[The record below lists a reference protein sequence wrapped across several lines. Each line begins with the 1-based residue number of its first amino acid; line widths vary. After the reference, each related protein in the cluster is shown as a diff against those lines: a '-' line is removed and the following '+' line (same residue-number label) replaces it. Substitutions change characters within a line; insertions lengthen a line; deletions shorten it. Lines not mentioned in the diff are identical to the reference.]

1 MSAAPAYLS
10 ARDAAARC
18 GVSERTVRRWIVKG
32 RLPADRDGR
41 EFRIACEALAPFLG
55 HAADNGQG
63 AAAESD
69 MSAASPQQGAA
80 LSADV
85 AAGLLHLVDRLQR
98 ENLELAGRLGF
109 LQAELQQRDETIRAL
124 QAPREEPENAVSV
137 TVVSADQVDAPP
149 PRLPSWWRR
158 VLLGE

>member
-1 MSAAPAYLS
+1 MSAASAYLS

-41 EFRIACEALAPFLG
+41 EFRITPEALAPFIG

-69 MSAASPQQGAA
+69 MAAAPQQQGAA

-98 ENLELAGRLGF
+98 ENLELAGRVGYY
-109 LQAELQQRDETIRAL
+109 QAETEQLRTRLAAL
-124 QAPREEPENAVSV
+124 EAPRGEQETDDSVSG
-137 TVVSADQVDAPP
+137 VSAPAPP
-149 PRLPSWWRR
+149 QDPAPRRWWQC
-158 VLLGE
+158 LLFG

>member
-1 MSAAPAYLS
+1 MSAALAFLS

-41 EFRIACEALAPFLG
+41 EFRIASEALAPFIG
-55 HAADNGQG
+55 HAADNGQD
-63 AAAESD
+63 AAASSD
-69 MSAASPQQGAA
+69 MSAASPQHSAA

-85 AAGLLHLVDRLQR
+85 AAELLHLVDKLQQQ
-98 ENLELAGRLGF
+98 NLELAGRVGYY
-109 LQAELQQRDETIRAL
+109 QAENEQLRTTLKAL
-124 QAPREEPENAVSV
+124 QAPQPEPSSEEPP
-137 TVVSADQVDAPP
+137 ADLPAAEER
-149 PRLPSWWRR
+149 PRVSWWRR

>member
-1 MSAAPAYLS
+1 
-10 ARDAAARC
+10 
-18 GVSERTVRRWIVKG
+18 
-32 RLPADRDGR
+32 
-41 EFRIACEALAPFLG
+41 
-55 HAADNGQG
+55 
-63 AAAESD
+63 

-149 PRLPSWWRR
+149 PRRPSWWRR